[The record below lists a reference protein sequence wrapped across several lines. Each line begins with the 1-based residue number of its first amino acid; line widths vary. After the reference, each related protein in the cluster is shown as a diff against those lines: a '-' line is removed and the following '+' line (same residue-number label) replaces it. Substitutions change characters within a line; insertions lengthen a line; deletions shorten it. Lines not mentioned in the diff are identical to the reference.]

1 MQSMLE
7 FELGIIIGIMLCG
20 FIYATEFVLFRRHTT
35 LTKKMDRKLIKDLL
49 PHIPKAKG
57 FVIMPES
64 DEQIARQELMDRNDR
79 EGKPTKL
86 EDL

>member
-1 MQSMLE
+1 MLT
-7 FELGIIIGIMLCG
+7 FALGIIIGIMLCG
-20 FIYATEFVLFRRHTT
+20 FIYATEFVMVRRQTT
-35 LTKKMDRKLIKDLL
+35 LTKKLDRKLATDLL

>member
-1 MQSMLE
+1 MLI
-7 FELGIIIGIMLCG
+7 FALGIIIGIALCG
-20 FIYATEFVLFRRHTT
+20 FIYATEFVLVRRQTT
-35 LTKKMDRKLIKDLL
+35 ITKRLDRKLAVDLL

-86 EDL
+86 SDL